1 MRGRVGCT
9 FNKMIRLGFFK
20 LSFDKMLKG
29 NRVST
34 QRYLAKKKKPVQG
47 IAVRTCTPVQGTT
60 RKRVCCGWKGGWGRE
75 RRREARLVLLSQQVP
90 SCRWRHGFGFLL

>member
-34 QRYLAKKKKPVQG
+34 QRYLAKKKERNRQYRALLLELARQFKEQQG
-47 IAVRTCTPVQGTT
+47 SECAVCGRVAGAGRGGGRQGW
-60 RKRVCCGWKGGWGRE
+60 CC
-75 RRREARLVLLSQQVP
+75 
-90 SCRWRHGFGFLL
+90 